1 MRCLLLGWQV
11 ADLLRGDYKPA
22 EYRGVIL
29 PLLVLRR
36 LDAVLQESKP
46 KVLTRAKQ
54 LK

>member
-1 MRCLLLGWQV
+1 MQGFEGKVQFVWQV

-36 LDAVLQESKP
+36 LDAVS
-46 KVLTRAKQ
+46 AS
-54 LK
+54 